1 MADFNQLPATLNIS
15 AVAGDDVQM
24 VVTVAPGS
32 GCSDSIVNIANMT
45 FAAAFKTAN
54 ATYNATTS
62 ANSTTGKVT
71 VTWSDSQT
79 STAGAGTYKWWM
91 TFTDS
96 DITKTRLTGNFLV
109 ITRG

>member
-1 MADFNQLPATLNIS
+1 MADFIQLPATLNIS

-24 VVTVAPGS
+24 VVTVTPATD
-32 GCSDSIVNIANMT
+32 CSSVISIANMT
-45 FAAAFKTAN
+45 FAAAFKTSN
-54 ATYNATTS
+54 LTYNATTS

-79 STAGAGTYKWWM
+79 TAAGAGSYKWWM

-96 DITKTRLTGNFLV
+96 DITKTRLAGNFLV
-109 ITRG
+109 IPRG

>member
-1 MADFNQLPATLNIS
+1 VADFIQLPATLNIS

-24 VVTVAPGS
+24 VVTVVSATD
-32 GCSDSIVNIANMT
+32 CSDTVNIANTT

-71 VTWSDSQT
+71 VTWSDTQT
-79 STAGAGTYKWWM
+79 TAAGAGSYKWWM

-96 DITKTRLTGNFLV
+96 DITKTRLAGNFLV
-109 ITRG
+109 IPRG